1 MPAKQIGNAF
11 AFLLSQAPTGAS
23 FQNLDAAGQT
33 CPVHRRCVATGRAT
47 LVVNSASSYASGSF
61 EHQSLD
67 GLRRQGFLK
76 QVAFAVLR
84 CLQTTTASVL
94 SSSPFELSLVNRLSS
109 KRLFATWSGRQTG
122 CDCLAAHNSLSLG
135 FPLHS
140 LHYKR
145 KNLGGALPVGLL
157 CLELPPEHRPVM
169 QVALATYLPGFY
181 SNPAPGH
188 QLASVCPCWDTQA
201 VSQTARG

>member
-1 MPAKQIGNAF
+1 MPQDTRILCTAVASPQAEP
-11 AFLLSQAPTGAS
+11 LSWFTLRLASPLVLSNTQA
-23 FQNLDAAGQT
+23 
-33 CPVHRRCVATGRAT
+33 
-47 LVVNSASSYASGSF
+47 
-61 EHQSLD
+61 LD
-67 GLRRQGFLK
+67 GLRRQGHL
-76 QVAFAVLR
+76 
-84 CLQTTTASVL
+84 ASSVRGFTL
-94 SSSPFELSLVNRLSS
+94 FTNNNRLSS
-109 KRLFATWSGRQTG
+109 FVVAFRAFARQPVIIQAAFATWSGRQTG
-122 CDCLAAHNSLSLG
+122 YDCLAAHNSLSLG

-188 QLASVCPCWDTQA
+188 QLAFVSPCRNTRA

>member
-1 MPAKQIGNAF
+1 MPAKQFGNAF
-11 AFLLSQAPTGAS
+11 AFLLSQAPTGAN
-23 FQNLDAAGQT
+23 FENLDAAGQT

-47 LVVNSASSYASGSF
+47 LVVNSASSYASGSL

-67 GLRRQGFLK
+67 GLTPSRVPQASSVRGFTLFTNNNRLCSF
-76 QVAFAVLR
+76 VV
-84 CLQTTTASVL
+84 
-94 SSSPFELSLVNRLSS
+94 PFELSLVNRLSS